1 MRVPANLSPFWQE
14 SRHSSELLGEASQTG
29 LEEVLKSS
37 SALSEWGAGF
47 PLCILRSTYKGG
59 IWEAGGQ
66 VKVLEIRSS
75 WRHQAGHI

>member
-29 LEEVLKSS
+29 LEEVWRSA

-47 PLCILRSTYKGG
+47 PLCILK
-59 IWEAGGQ
+59 EALT
-66 VKVLEIRSS
+66 KVASGRQGDRGKF
-75 WRHQAGHI
+75 WK